1 MTNKQFKIVTESEH
15 FIYFV
20 TEEDENIN
28 WCLKVAVKDR
38 VSKEFKNHIIDKISN
53 KKFILKIKLGLRHC
67 PNYMRLNTYSDS
79 PYKMQNLEL
88 QYKSEIKKA
97 IINTNITYCGEEI
110 PNYDFALVQWEE
122 LNDKEKFYNYE
133 TPNQELRWLT
143 TPLEKNITGLAMNI
157 ELVMQSFGKIEN
169 IQPYIIIQNDYEDK
183 HNMNWVK
190 MRLDGTILN
199 NKKLVF
205 NDYEIE
211 ELKTWIEVNKL
222 PILMYWTQE
231 TNGSIE
237 ILELIKTFQV
247 IEPKQDFKSND
258 WESKQIIWATDLENY
273 FNSIKQ
279 QIIGK
284 NIDRIFYTG
293 ILYNRHWDDIFKYKN
308 GDWYTDK
315 KVSPPSYYP
324 WKEYDTTLILDSP
337 IILDFQ
343 GTRLEMQYTFGSLVN
358 TNINSIDLD
367 KFGADVSKHFVRNII
382 GQKLIDIQIHKRQD
396 VYFMNFD
403 HLNIKRQDGDDMFE
417 EIWFVFENGYKLEL
431 TTDHCDYSIFSEV
444 KS

>member
-1 MTNKQFKIVTESEH
+1 MIAK
-15 FIYFV
+15 
-20 TEEDENIN
+20 
-28 WCLKVAVKDR
+28 
-38 VSKEFKNHIIDKISN
+38 
-53 KKFILKIKLGLRHC
+53 
-67 PNYMRLNTYSDS
+67 
-79 PYKMQNLEL
+79 
-88 QYKSEIKKA
+88 
-97 IINTNITYCGEEI
+97 TYCGEKI
-110 PNYDFALVQWEE
+110 SNYDFVLIQWEE

-133 TPNQELRWLT
+133 TPNQELRWLS

-157 ELVMQSFGKIEN
+157 ELVTQTLGKIEN

-205 NDYEIE
+205 KDYEIE

-222 PILMYWTQE
+222 PILMYWSQE
-231 TNGSIE
+231 TNNSIE

-247 IEPKQDFKSND
+247 IEPKEDFKCND

-273 FNSIKQ
+273 FQSIKQ
-279 QIIGK
+279 QIVGK

-293 ILYNRHWDDIFKYKN
+293 ILSNRHWNGIFKYKN

-315 KVSPPSYYP
+315 KVSAPSYYP
-324 WKEYDTTLILDSP
+324 WKEYDTTLVLNSP

-343 GTRLEMQYTFGSLVN
+343 GIRLEIEYTLGSLVK
-358 TNINSIDLD
+358 TNINSIDID

-382 GQKLIDIQIHKRQD
+382 GQKLVDIQIHKRQD
-396 VYFMNFD
+396 VYFMNFS
-403 HLNIKRQDGDDMFE
+403 HLNIKRQDGDDMFQ
-417 EIWFVFENGYKLEL
+417 EIWFVFDNGYKLEL
-431 TTDHCDYSIFSEV
+431 TTDSCYYSIFSEV